1 MKDKIKA
8 LAKRITVFLG
18 SVESLFAHTLIFGLC
33 FLGVFFGVPMD
44 RILLIVTTAVSL
56 EAIYLAIFLQL
67 TINDIQSQDTAQDEL
82 QEKLQ
87 ELEELHHAKEEQFAE
102 KILDRL
108 DDMEEEIDDIEA
120 KVDK

>member
-1 MKDKIKA
+1 
-8 LAKRITVFLG
+8 
-18 SVESLFAHTLIFGLC
+18 
-33 FLGVFFGVPMD
+33 MD